1 MQKKTGQGARLLGIN
16 RHDVKKSR
24 CPVPQIP
31 ETEITAAVQRMCS
44 KLKLNAESILVPLLA
59 QLKELRERELRSNQK
74 ISDIDKELARMAEQ
88 NLVLTRLKSKG
99 YIDSTLYFA
108 QQDEINQKLL
118 ELKKL
123 RRYIMALANEEG
135 QIQATE
141 SMIEYLADAPEWME
155 RIEPELLDSLVKE
168 IRLVSADEIRIKLHN
183 GLEKSA
189 KRYSVSGAGKP
200 TLTIRRSNQVKSLKN
215 RGNPLILDAN
225 TPFTQDGFQLCPH
238 LLNGVQIRAIWRQ
251 I

>member
-44 KLKLNAESILVPLLA
+44 KLKLNAESILVSLLA

-99 YIDSTLYFA
+99 YIDSTL
-108 QQDEINQKLL
+108 
-118 ELKKL
+118 
-123 RRYIMALANEEG
+123 
-135 QIQATE
+135 
-141 SMIEYLADAPEWME
+141 
-155 RIEPELLDSLVKE
+155 
-168 IRLVSADEIRIKLHN
+168 
-183 GLEKSA
+183 
-189 KRYSVSGAGKP
+189 
-200 TLTIRRSNQVKSLKN
+200 
-215 RGNPLILDAN
+215 
-225 TPFTQDGFQLCPH
+225 
-238 LLNGVQIRAIWRQ
+238 
-251 I
+251 